1 MYTLGTRRRR
11 SSPRRILVLLILIG
25 TGVFVIINQ
34 NQLRQDLTPPPT
46 PTATRTARSY
56 VVEAESVFEAGD
68 VPATIDAYIQ
78 AVSLEPQNVTVLLKL
93 SRLLILRGR
102 TADGVQY
109 VERAAQAAPKD
120 AAVQAALAMAYDW
133 HASRLQQRGRNLE
146 ATDLYQKAI
155 AAGKLALTLDAK
167 SADAH
172 AYLAETYADLN
183 SWESAIDHA
192 QQALDLDPNRADVQR
207 AVAYVRESQGNYT
220 GAIEAYER
228 AVQLAPRE
236 VDLFVALGLNYRL
249 LANWQKALE
258 TFERATKIDPTYVA
272 AFDELGWT
280 YYSIEDYKS
289 AERILEQ
296 AIKVDPEA
304 WSPRSHLAATY
315 YVRKNYEDASTT
327 FKTAIELMNKDF
339 DADRYCVVA
348 KSRACDRTVTAY
360 ATMAVSYCYLA
371 ESYNDPSKYEQE
383 ALPAFRRA
391 LTIRPDDPGVLDS
404 MDFCQI
410 VMGKPPFR
418 TPTPQPIN

>member
-1 MYTLGTRRRR
+1 MYTLGTRRR
-11 SSPRRILVLLILIG
+11 SSPRRIMLLLILIG
-25 TGVFVIINQ
+25 AGVFVIINQ
-34 NQLRQDLTPPPT
+34 NQLRQDLVPPPT

-56 VVEAESVFEAGD
+56 VVEAESVFEAGN

-78 AVSLEPQNVTVLLKL
+78 AVSLEPQNVDVLLKL

-102 TADGVQY
+102 TLDGVQY
-109 VERAAQAAPKD
+109 AERAAQAAPQD
-120 AAVQAALAMAYDW
+120 VHAQAVLAMAYDW
-133 HASRLQQRGRNLE
+133 HANRLQQRGRTLE
-146 ATDLYQKAI
+146 ATEMYQKAI

-167 SADAH
+167 SPEAH

-183 SWESAIDHA
+183 TWENAIDHA
-192 QQALDLDPNRADVQR
+192 QEALDLDPNRADVQR
-207 AVAYVRESQGNYT
+207 AVAHVRESQGNYS

-228 AVQLAPRE
+228 AIQLAPRE
-236 VDLFVALGLNYRL
+236 VDLYVSLGLNYRL
-249 LANWQKALE
+249 LANWPKALE
-258 TFERATKIDPTYVA
+258 VFERATKVDPTYVA

-280 YYSIEDYKS
+280 YYTMEDFKM
-289 AERILEQ
+289 AEKVLEQ
-296 AIKVDPEA
+296 AIQVDPTA

-315 YVRKNYEDASTT
+315 FVRKNYEDASTT

-348 KSRACDRTVTAY
+348 KTRACDRAVTAY

-371 ESYNDPSKYEQE
+371 EAYNDPGQYEQA

-391 LTIRPDDPGVLDS
+391 LVIRPDDEGVLS
-404 MDFCQI
+404 NMDFCQI

-418 TPTPQPIN
+418 TPTPQPIK

>member
-25 TGVFVIINQ
+25 AGIFVIINQ
-34 NQLRQDLTPPPT
+34 NQLRQDLIPPPT

-56 VVEAESVFEAGD
+56 VVEAESVFEAGN
-68 VPATIDAYIQ
+68 VPGTIDAYIQ
-78 AVSLEPQNVTVLLKL
+78 AVSLEPQNVEVLLKV

-109 VERAAQAAPKD
+109 AERAAQAAPKD
-120 AAVQAALAMAYDW
+120 AKSQAALAMAYDW
-133 HASRLQQRGRNLE
+133 HAVRLQQRGRNLE
-146 ATDLYQKAI
+146 ATDLFQKAI

-207 AVAYVRESQGNYT
+207 AVSYVRESQGNYS

-228 AVQLAPRE
+228 AIQLAPRE
-236 VDLFVALGLNYRL
+236 VDLYVALGLNYRL

-272 AFDELGWT
+272 GFDELGWT
-280 YYSIEDYKS
+280 YYLIEDTKQ

-296 AIKVDPEA
+296 AILVDPEA

-315 YVRKNYEDASTT
+315 YARKNYEDASTT

-348 KSRACDRTVTAY
+348 KMSACTRAVIAY
-360 ATMAVSYCYLA
+360 STMAVSYCHLA
-371 ESYNDPSKYEQE
+371 ESYNDPGLYEQE

-418 TPTPQPIN
+418 TPTPQSIN